1 MKKGII
7 FFLVLSFTSCV
18 SQTQFRNF
26 QQDYNQLKTQVENQE
41 TEITNLENRVTELE
55 LKTYEDREIM
65 ATIDE
70 NLNAFEEQFLMMEGE
85 VLRIND
91 VIIGLSQR
99 LSYSAGTPSNYTPKK
114 QIDKGK
120 KDAY

>member
-7 FFLVLSFTSCV
+7 FLLVLSFTSCV
-18 SQTQFRNF
+18 SKKQFFNF
-26 QQDYNQLKTQVENQE
+26 QQEYNQLKTQVENQE
-41 TEITNLENRVTELE
+41 TEINNLENRVTELE
-55 LKTYEDREIM
+55 LKTYEDRERL
-65 ATIDE
+65 AGVDE
-70 NLNAFEEQFLMMEGE
+70 SLQSFEEQFLMMETE

-99 LSYSAGTPSNYTPKK
+99 LSYSSGTSSGYTPKK